1 MHFEGKQTINVPIQ
15 TVWAYVM
22 DPHKVAA
29 CAPGF
34 KSMEIL
40 GDDHFKPTLAV
51 GVGPIKATFTLDV
64 LLQDLQP
71 PTHAGLTARG
81 SAVGSGVE
89 MRSAMDLVAEAEAV
103 TSMNWVADVLVS
115 GTIAS
120 VGARLMEGVAHK
132 LTAQF
137 FNCLRLHLEAPSEA
151 PPGAPT
157 PEPTT

>member
-22 DPHKVAA
+22 DPDKVAA

-40 GDDHFKPTLAV
+40 GADHFKPTLAV

-64 LLQDLQP
+64 RLQDLQP

-81 SAVGSGVE
+81 AAVSPAGMITAAFTCRG
-89 MRSAMDLVAEAEAV
+89 
-103 TSMNWVADVLVS
+103 
-115 GTIAS
+115 
-120 VGARLMEGVAHK
+120 VGARPGKA
-132 LTAQF
+132 AIQ
-137 FNCLRLHLEAPSEA
+137 APKMKCA
-151 PPGAPT
+151 TIIG
-157 PEPTT
+157 